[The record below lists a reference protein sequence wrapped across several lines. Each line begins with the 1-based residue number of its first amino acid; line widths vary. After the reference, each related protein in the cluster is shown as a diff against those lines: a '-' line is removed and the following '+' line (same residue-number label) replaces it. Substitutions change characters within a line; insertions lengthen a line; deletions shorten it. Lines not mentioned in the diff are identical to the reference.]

1 MSLHQQHQ
9 QPLHR
14 HLLASNYSL
23 GYDEDDDDDD
33 SDPFIVQTGQR
44 LRVKDP
50 EPLDLDAP
58 LDREIADQL
67 AMRRWMVMAK
77 ISDPEMGKR
86 MWSAH
91 KEAS

>member
-1 MSLHQQHQ
+1 VSLHQQRQRLLHQ
-9 QPLHR
+9 QLP
-14 HLLASNYSL
+14 LASNHNT
-23 GYDEDDDDDD
+23 DENDDDDD

-44 LRVKDP
+44 LRVEDP
-50 EPLDLDAP
+50 APLDLDAP

-77 ISDPEMGKR
+77 IFDPEMGKR

-91 KEAS
+91 REAS